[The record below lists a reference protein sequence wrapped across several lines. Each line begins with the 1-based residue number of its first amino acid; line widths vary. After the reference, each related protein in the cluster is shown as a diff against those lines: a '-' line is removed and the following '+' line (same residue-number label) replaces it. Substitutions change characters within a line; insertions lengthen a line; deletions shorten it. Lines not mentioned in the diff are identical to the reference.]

1 MKNTELDKK
10 LFDQVMGAASF
21 DLENLNS
28 LRDIFARIKI
38 IAQNYKEELKDEFD
52 HLNNLLR
59 EHLSL

>member
-1 MKNTELDKK
+1 MTNTEKDQL

-21 DLENLNS
+21 DFENIHNLK
-28 LRDIFARIKI
+28 DIFARRKI
-38 IAQNYKEELKDEFD
+38 IAQNYNRELKEEFN